1 MRPTSVTRSPI
12 RAGSDVLSILIGLG
26 ATASRS
32 SANVCLGRRRIATDA
47 APTPLPQAPKIP
59 ATVEIGGKKY
69 QTDEWHNV
77 PSTINTA
84 VGRQLHLQ
92 KDHPISITRQIIESV
107 FPAPTYKYHNNL
119 FPVVT
124 THQNFDSLEF
134 AQDHPGRSRTDTY
147 YVNKDTV
154 LRTHT
159 SAHQADTFRR
169 NESEGFL
176 VSADVY
182 RRDAIDRSHY
192 PIFHQMEGARMWDRT
207 KVPGGDIAKAVWE
220 DIAKLPT
227 HDMKVEDPSP
237 PHHAERNPL
246 QAPHSAAES
255 EAISAHLKRSLELM
269 VSEIFSRAR
278 ASSGNADAVS
288 TAEPLRIRWVEAF
301 FPFTSPSWELE
312 VFWQGDWLEVL
323 GSGVINQKI
332 FTNSGVPDQLGWAFG
347 IGLERIAMLLFEIPD
362 IRLFWS
368 RDERFLGQF
377 KGVTDDLTLM
387 KRFVPFSKHPACYKD
402 VAFWLRSTSSAAG
415 GGTTMN
421 SQDFHE
427 NDMMEILR
435 DIAGDTVEDVKAI
448 DEFTHPK
455 TGRKSLCYRI
465 NYRSLERTLTNDEAN
480 KYHDRVRKELVERFG
495 VELRS
500 SQYVAQS
507 PRLALSAR
515 CYATNG
521 EASKA
526 AEEGAAAPEDAA
538 AKDLEAKNKEIV
550 ELKDKYLRSVADY
563 RNLQERTKRE
573 IQSAKDFAIQK
584 FAKDLVESVDNLD
597 RALTMVP
604 EEKLSPI
611 EKNEHVNDLI
621 NLYDGLKMT
630 EGIMMQ
636 TLLKH
641 GLERINPA
649 VEEKFDPNFMEAMFM
664 SPMAGKEDNTVL
676 LTQRK
681 GWKLNGRTMRA
692 AQVGVVRNT

>member
-1 MRPTSVTRSPI
+1 MRPNLVTRLPM
-12 RAGSDVLSILIGLG
+12 RAGCDVLSVFIGLRG
-26 ATASRS
+26 TASS
-32 SANVCLGRRRIATDA
+32 SSVHVCLGRRRIATA
-47 APTPLPQAPKIP
+47 ATPTPLSQASKVPEI
-59 ATVEIGGKKY
+59 VEIGGKKY
-69 QTDEWHNV
+69 KTDEWNNV

-134 AQDHPGRSRTDTY
+134 AEDHPGRSRTDTY
-147 YVNKDTV
+147 YVNKETV

-159 SAHQADTFRR
+159 SAHQADTYRR

-176 VSADVY
+176 ISADVY

-220 DIAKLPT
+220 DIAKLPK
-227 HDMKVEDPSP
+227 HDMKVEDPNP

-246 QAPHSAAES
+246 QAPHTSAES

-269 VSEIFSRAR
+269 VAEIFSRAR
-278 ASSGNADAVS
+278 ASAGSADAAL

-312 VFWQGDWLEVL
+312 VYWQGDWLEVL
-323 GSGVINQKI
+323 GSGVINQNI
-332 FTNSGVPDQLGWAFG
+332 FTNSDVPDQLGWAFG

-377 KGVTDDLTLM
+377 KGVSDDLSLM
-387 KRFVPFSKHPACYKD
+387 KRFIPFSKHPACYKD

-415 GGTTMN
+415 GGTKMN
-421 SQDFHE
+421 SRDFHE

-480 KYHDRVRKELVERFG
+480 KYHDRVRKELVEKFG
-495 VELRS
+495 VELR
-500 SQYVAQS
+500 
-507 PRLALSAR
+507 
-515 CYATNG
+515 
-521 EASKA
+521 
-526 AEEGAAAPEDAA
+526 
-538 AKDLEAKNKEIV
+538 
-550 ELKDKYLRSVADY
+550 
-563 RNLQERTKRE
+563 
-573 IQSAKDFAIQK
+573 
-584 FAKDLVESVDNLD
+584 
-597 RALTMVP
+597 
-604 EEKLSPI
+604 
-611 EKNEHVNDLI
+611 
-621 NLYDGLKMT
+621 
-630 EGIMMQ
+630 
-636 TLLKH
+636 
-641 GLERINPA
+641 
-649 VEEKFDPNFMEAMFM
+649 
-664 SPMAGKEDNTVL
+664 
-676 LTQRK
+676 
-681 GWKLNGRTMRA
+681 
-692 AQVGVVRNT
+692 